1 MNGNYYS
8 NLPVSTINKVELT
21 KDLNSLNVDIK
32 QLYDCVNFLQLILKK
47 PLFKIGDKEKMI
59 DNIEGFKE
67 ITFKISDYVNNKKH
81 KIVSSSEIIQ
91 AKNKDK
97 LTMIKAFFSGIKG
110 IFVKQPLK
118 QLENA
123 FWITPHFNE
132 SEIDYNQILIA
143 LYSKEYED
151 DLVDYINRDNCNI
164 KRSSIIMIKPSLD
177 VFNDNEVNSLLDKF
191 EDIRRIYY
199 FSRSEINIINNSQD
213 KRKAFKNIL
222 IEREDMRK

>member
-1 MNGNYYS
+1 
-8 NLPVSTINKVELT
+8 
-21 KDLNSLNVDIK
+21 
-32 QLYDCVNFLQLILKK
+32 
-47 PLFKIGDKEKMI
+47 MI

-81 KIVSSSEIIQ
+81 KIISSSEIIQ
-91 AKNKDK
+91 AKNKDQ
-97 LTMIKAFFSGIKG
+97 LTIIKAFFSGIKG

-132 SEIDYNQILIA
+132 SEIDYSQILIA